1 MDKNYHEMEN
11 SNGRYMAFDFG
22 SKRTGIAVTD
32 PFRIIATPLTTLDPN
47 LIIPFL
53 IEYQKTE
60 IIAAFI
66 VGLPLQMDNSPSEI
80 SPQVELFIKL
90 LKKSF
95 LAIPVFRMDERFT
108 SKMATRTILEGGLK
122 KKSRRD
128 KSLVDKISATLI
140 LQSYLAFESAQGL

>member
-1 MDKNYHEMEN
+1 MEN
-11 SNGRYMAFDFG
+11 SQGRYMAFDFG